1 MEKTSILS
9 TGSQNEHTV
18 TMNFFLLC
26 LWPGMNP
33 ENISEYGF
41 KRLLLRM
48 TIFFSLSKRKISFF
62 IYLFVT
68 QFHYEKSQ
76 VGVDEII
83 V

>member
-18 TMNFFLLC
+18 TMNIFLLC
-26 LWPGMNP
+26 LWPGVNP
-33 ENISEYGF
+33 ENISKEYGF

-48 TIFFSLSKRKISFF
+48 TIIFSLSKRKISFLF
-62 IYLFVT
+62 ICLSLSF
-68 QFHYEKSQ
+68 FMRK
-76 VGVDEII
+76 VGVDKII